1 MKTGVKRALVIELFE
16 KQGGKCCYCD
26 RAMILMPR
34 GAGRIPPHAATLE
47 HLRTGRRKGWTRRD
61 EMAAAC
67 RECNDMRGSAMDWL
81 MFKTYRRGELWELIG
96 GCKDL

>member
-1 MKTGVKRALVIELFE
+1 MKTGVKRALVRDLFE

-34 GAGRIPPHAATLE
+34 GARHIPHNAATLE
-47 HLRTGRRKGWTRRD
+47 HLITQRRKGWTKVD
-61 EMAAAC
+61 NMAAAC

-81 MFKTYRRGELWELIG
+81 TFKTYRRGEFWEFIA
-96 GCKDL
+96 GCKF

>member
-1 MKTGVKRALVIELFE
+1 MKTGPKRALVLELFN
-16 KQGGKCCYCD
+16 KQNGKCCYCD
-26 RAMILMPR
+26 RPMVIMPR
-34 GAGRIPPHAATLE
+34 GAGHVPPNAATLE

-81 MFKTYRRGELWELIG
+81 TFKTYRRGEFWEFIA
-96 GCKDL
+96 GCKF